1 MLHDEIGLRAQNR
14 DTILKINNEHNWTW
28 PMASFEEEENRD
40 FDI

>member
-14 DTILKINNEHNWTW
+14 DTILKIYGEHNWTW
-28 PMASFEEEENRD
+28 PMASFEEEENLD